1 MVNSKISL
9 AVVGLALCALWAP
22 AACAK
27 VTEIFTIS
35 DFESTQ
41 PGGLMSAM
49 ESVTG
54 YFTEGTTLVTSL
66 KGRRSPTRRPW
77 SLWSRTNK
85 VRCIRKIYT
94 GPEGSGYSA
103 PSQIP
108 GGSSETADFNIYFFG
123 VGIAGVAKDVV
134 VTLDDFI
141 FDSTGTVTITETA
154 PNSVPEPA
162 TWAMMLVGFAGLG
175 LAGLKRVRG
184 RTAPVAVT

>member
-1 MVNSKISL
+1 MINSKASQ

-41 PGGLMSAM
+41 PGGTFSAM

-54 YFTEGTTLVTSL
+54 YWTEGTTAADSTSEVTV
-66 KGRRSPTRRPW
+66 KEEIQGT
-77 SLWSRTNK
+77 
-85 VRCIRKIYT
+85 VYEYVYT
-94 GPEGSGYSA
+94 GPENGPGWSVQSQYTSVSG
-103 PSQIP
+103 
-108 GGSSETADFNIYFFG
+108 ETAAFRVYPFG
-123 VGIAGVAKDVV
+123 PGPVSTDVT
-134 VTLDDFI
+134 VTLDDFV
-141 FDSTGTVTITETA
+141 FNSTGTVTITETA

-162 TWAMMLVGFAGLG
+162 TWAMMLVGFAGLA

>member
-1 MVNSKISL
+1 
-9 AVVGLALCALWAP
+9 
-22 AACAK
+22 
-27 VTEIFTIS
+27 
-35 DFESTQ
+35 
-41 PGGLMSAM
+41 
-49 ESVTG
+49 
-54 YFTEGTTLVTSL
+54 
-66 KGRRSPTRRPW
+66 
-77 SLWSRTNK
+77 
-85 VRCIRKIYT
+85 
-94 GPEGSGYSA
+94 
-103 PSQIP
+103 
-108 GGSSETADFNIYFFG
+108 

>member
-54 YFTEGTTLVTSL
+54 YFTEGTTLADETSMVTVVENQQGTL
-66 KGRRSPTRRPW
+66 YTY
-77 SLWSRTNK
+77 N
-85 VRCIRKIYT
+85 YT

>member
-1 MVNSKISL
+1 MVNSKASL

-54 YFTEGTTLVTSL
+54 YFTEGTTLADETSMVTVVENQQ
-66 KGRRSPTRRPW
+66 GTVY
-77 SLWSRTNK
+77 TYN
-85 VRCIRKIYT
+85 YT

-108 GGSSETADFNIYFFG
+108 DAPSGATAAFNIYFFG
-123 VGIAGVAKDVV
+123 VGITGDAKGVV
-134 VTLDDFI
+134 VTLDDLVY
-141 FDSTGTVTITETA
+141 DSTGTVTITESA
-154 PNSVPEPA
+154 PNSVPELS
-162 TWAMMLVGFAGLG
+162 TWALMLIGFAGLG
-175 LAGLKRVRG
+175 LAGWTGARR
-184 RTAPVAVT
+184 RTASPVKA